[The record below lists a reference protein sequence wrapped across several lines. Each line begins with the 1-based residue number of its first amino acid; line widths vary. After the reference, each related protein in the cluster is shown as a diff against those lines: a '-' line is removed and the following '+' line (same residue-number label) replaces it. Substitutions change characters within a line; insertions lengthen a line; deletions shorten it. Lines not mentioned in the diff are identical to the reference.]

1 MSKFTRGRYSWG
13 ICDRCGDK
21 VKFTELKKEE
31 HTGLKVCDGCLDPK
45 TKLEYPSNTPFD
57 PESLYDPRPDGDKEA
72 SIGRVVAEDNTSGGT
87 PIGKMFDPNKT
98 TISVGTVTVSIT

>member
-1 MSKFTRGRYSWG
+1 VPKFTAGEYALG
-13 ICDRCGDK
+13 ICDRCGDQ
-21 VKFTELKKEE
+21 VKYKSLVKEW
-31 HTGLKVCDGCLDPK
+31 TGLKVCAECLDHK
-45 TKLEYPSNTPFD
+45 TKQEFPTRTAAD
-57 PESLYDPRPDGDKEA
+57 PESLSEPRPDNDKEA